1 MLSRWLN
8 TGIRAAES
16 ALSDG
21 RIDEAFDR
29 LAQPDLRRQ
38 RRAQELLDD
47 LARQLLAR
55 ARLHAQAGRYRDVLA
70 DLDKLAAIDRVGSDA
85 LALRKRVE
93 EEHGKRIDRHAAES
107 DAFKR
112 ASQQLDAGRLE
123 SGRLSIEQL
132 EDPQRREQLR
142 EQLDARLQR
151 SDQILAQA
159 SASLAAGDVLA
170 ACRFWE
176 EATQR
181 HGRTDSSDR
190 LAIEL
195 GAALRRN
202 VDGWIAGGQL
212 ERLAPACGAIRALVV
227 LSPALEEQQRMIDLV
242 NVAARQLSSG
252 DFHGLRDTL
261 LRISA
266 SRSDAAWARDL
277 SKQVDQL
284 TTARAALLASP
295 LGLLTGSEPLHK
307 SPEIL
312 IAAPREVRHDD
323 APRVAASP
331 VAAAPMPVQPA
342 RNAASMLLL
351 VDGTGSA
358 LIMRRDLV
366 RIGRG
371 GGSQNMDVPM
381 PADIQSHHADIV
393 QSGDDYFIVAHGPV
407 RVNQKPVTKSL
418 LRDGDRILLG
428 ATTKLVFARPSAK
441 SETAVLR
448 LADRNRLPQDVSV
461 IVLLRDTCLIGPQ
474 ESCHVRTREGEDRV
488 LLFERDGQLLAR
500 RHSSNLREK
509 SAAFELLPSMP
520 VEIGELRLTIK
531 KYDARGIA

>member
-1 MLSRWLN
+1 MLSRWLH

-29 LAQPDLRRQ
+29 LASPDLRRQ

-55 ARLHAQAGRYRDVLA
+55 ARLHAQAGRYRDVLS

-112 ASQQLDAGRLE
+112 ASAQLDAGRLE

-142 EQLDARLQR
+142 EQLDVRLQR
-151 SDQILAQA
+151 SEQMLAQA
-159 SASLAAGDVLA
+159 STSLAAGDVLA

-176 EATQR
+176 DATQR

-190 LAIEL
+190 MAIEL
-195 GAALRRN
+195 GAALHRQI
-202 VDGWIAGGQL
+202 DGWIASGQL
-212 ERLAPACGAIRALVV
+212 DRPAVAASFIRSLAP

-252 DFHGLRDTL
+252 DFHGLRDSL

-295 LGLLTGSEPLHK
+295 LGLLTAGEPLHK

-312 IAAPREVRHDD
+312 IAAPREIRHDV
-323 APRVAASP
+323 APREASP
-331 VAAAPMPVQPA
+331 PIVAAAVQPA
-342 RNAASMLLL
+342 RNATSMLLL

-358 LIMRRDLV
+358 LIVRRDLV

-371 GGSQNMDVPM
+371 GSSQKMDVPM

-407 RVNQKPVTKSL
+407 RVNQKPVTKVL

-428 ATTKLVFARPSAK
+428 ATTKLVFSRPSVK

-461 IVLLRDTCLIGPQ
+461 VVLLRDTCLIGPQ

-520 VEIGELRLTIK
+520 VEIGELRLTVK
-531 KYDARGIA
+531 KYDSRDIA

>member
-29 LAQPDLRRQ
+29 LSQPDVRRQ
-38 RRAQELLDD
+38 RRAQELTDE

-70 DLDKLAAIDRVGSDA
+70 DLGKLASIDRVGSDA
-85 LALRKRVE
+85 IALRKRVE
-93 EEHGKRIDRHAAES
+93 EEHGERIERHAAES

-112 ASQQLDAGRLE
+112 ASEQLDAGRLE

-132 EDPQRREQLR
+132 EDPRRREQLR
-142 EQLDARLQR
+142 EQLDVRLQR
-151 SDQILAQA
+151 SEQMLAQA
-159 SASLAAGDVLA
+159 SASLATGDVLG
-170 ACRFWE
+170 ACKFWE
-176 EATQR
+176 AATQR
-181 HGRTDSSDR
+181 HGRTDASDR
-190 LAIEL
+190 FAVEL
-195 GAALRRN
+195 GSALRRQ

-212 ERLAPACGAIRALVV
+212 ERLSPASSAIRALVPF
-227 LSPALEEQQRMIDLV
+227 SPGLEEQIRMIDLV

-266 SRSDAAWARDL
+266 ARTDASWARDL
-277 SKQVDQL
+277 GKHVDQL
-284 TTARAALLASP
+284 TTARAALLSSP
-295 LGLLTGSEPLHK
+295 LGLLTGGESLDK

-312 IAAPREVRHDD
+312 MAAPRETRQDD
-323 APRVAASP
+323 AA
-331 VAAAPMPVQPA
+331 QPA
-342 RNAASMLLL
+342 AKPGLAAQPPQRSAASMLLL

-358 LIMRRDLV
+358 LIVRRDMV

-371 GGSQNMDVPM
+371 GGSQQMDVPM

-393 QSGDDYFIVAHGPV
+393 HNGDDYFLVAHGPV
-407 RVNQKPVTKSL
+407 RVNQKPVSKCL

-428 ATTKLVFARPSAK
+428 STTKLVFSRPSVK

-461 IVLLRDTCLIGPQ
+461 VVLLRDTCLIGPQ

-488 LLFERDGQLLAR
+488 LLYERDGQLLAR

-520 VEIGELRLTIK
+520 IEIGELRLTAK

>member
-29 LAQPDLRRQ
+29 LSKPDLHGQ
-38 RRAQELLDD
+38 RRALELSDE

-70 DLDKLAAIDRVGSDA
+70 DLDKLASIDRLGSDA
-85 LALRKRVE
+85 VALRKRVE
-93 EEHGKRIDRHAAES
+93 EEHGERIDRHAAES

-112 ASQQLDAGRLE
+112 ASAQLDAGRLE

-132 EDPQRREQLR
+132 EDPRRREQLR
-142 EQLDARLQR
+142 EQLDVRLQR
-151 SDQILAQA
+151 SEQMIAQA
-159 SASLAAGDVLA
+159 SASLASGDVLA

-176 EATQR
+176 DAAQR

-190 LAIEL
+190 FAVELAV
-195 GAALRRN
+195 ALRRQ
-202 VDGWIAGGQL
+202 VDGWIASGQL
-212 ERLAPACGAIRALVV
+212 ERLSPAAHAIRALIAF
-227 LSPALEEQQRMIDLV
+227 SPTLEEQQRMIDLV

-252 DFHGLRDTL
+252 DFHSLRDTL
-261 LRISA
+261 LRLNA
-266 SRSDAAWARDL
+266 ARGDATWAREL
-277 SKQVDQL
+277 SKHVDQL
-284 TTARAALLASP
+284 TAARAALLSSP
-295 LGLLTGSEPLHK
+295 LGLLTGGEPLHK
-307 SPEIL
+307 SPEIVM
-312 IAAPREVRHDD
+312 AAPREVRHDD
-323 APRVAASP
+323 TMRAAPSP
-331 VAAAPMPVQPA
+331 IAAAPVLLP

-358 LIMRRDLV
+358 LILRRDLV

-371 GGSQNMDVPM
+371 GGSQQMDVPM

-393 QSGDDYFIVAHGPV
+393 QSGDDYFLVAHGPV
-407 RVNQKPVTKSL
+407 RVNHKPVSKSL

-428 ATTKLVFARPSAK
+428 ATTKLVFSRPSAK

-520 VEIGELRLTIK
+520 VEIGELRLTVK
-531 KYDARGIA
+531 NYDARGIA